1 MRGRLLRDRDI
12 CGRLRLIPA
21 CAGQTWRTCP
31 RRRRLGAH
39 PRVCGADVVLKAHV
53 AEVPGSSPR
62 VRGRPGEHV
71 RVGDGWGLIPACAG
85 QTSYSRLMSR
95 KFQAHP
101 RVCGADAISAC
112 APFER
117 EGSSP
122 RVRGRQCLSPTGA
135 ATTGLIPA
143 CAGQTWLYVQ
153 AGSVTWAHPRV
164 CGADPQVGHSET
176 VVNGSSPRV
185 RGRRPD
191 HQDDLPL
198 VWAHPRVCG
207 ADCPGRERLDGHLG
221 SSPRVRGRRAT
232 AGEKQHA
239 QGLIPAC
246 AGQTPNCLHEFF
258 RRWAHPRVCGAD
270 LYAEN
275 AEIQGRGSSP
285 RVRGRRHDVP
295 GQERARGLIP
305 ACAGQTISVIVSTPA
320 GEGSSPRVRGRPRFF
335 PARPMAAGLI
345 PACAGQTR
353 PPQPSAWA

>member
-1 MRGRLLRDRDI
+1 M
-12 CGRLRLIPA
+12 
-21 CAGQTWRTCP
+21 
-31 RRRRLGAH
+31 
-39 PRVCGADVVLKAHV
+39 CGADVVLKAHV
-53 AEVPGSSPR
+53 AGVP
-62 VRGRPGEHV
+62 
-71 RVGDGWGLIPACAG
+71 
-85 QTSYSRLMSR
+85 
-95 KFQAHP
+95 
-101 RVCGADAISAC
+101 
-112 APFER
+112 
-117 EGSSP
+117 GSSP

-320 GEGSSPRVRGRPRFF
+320 GEGSSPRVRGRLLRQ
-335 PARPMAAGLI
+335 AR
-345 PACAGQTR
+345 
-353 PPQPSAWA
+353 S